1 MRRPA
6 WRCRTRRRQ
15 GGDGTAELEATGHG
29 VIKPFVAA
37 GGATTSR
44 RNWPARVHRVP
55 PLEALALG
63 LEASLA
69 LHRPAAEPVLQV
81 LGGERGGAEQ
91 LVRRRRG
98 SGGGGGVLRPAAGG
112 RQGADR
118 GDGGRALE
126 PQLLPVLRRV
136 GAEAAAEGQAEAELD
151 PVRLPAG
158 PCGGATRRRLPSIP
172 AKPSQEIPRSHGS
185 PSDTASSHGFHEEER
200 FSMAKNSAT
209 DNTPTNDY
217 VLRLGE
223 HQTSPDFSARKRER
237 RKISPRRELPRH
249 HRIQALHAPSA
260 ITLQRPRNPRIRC
273 PLLQISRLKPRH
285 EQNTAAEEAE
295 FED

>member
-1 MRRPA
+1 MHRQEQATSNQHKEMNAMDKRNKTVEIITLLRPA
-6 WRCRTRRRQ
+6 WRWRTRRRQ
-15 GGDGTAELEATGHG
+15 GGDSTAELEAAGHS
-29 VIKPFVAA
+29 VLKAFVAA

-44 RNWPARVHRVP
+44 RNWPARVHGVP
-55 PLEALALG
+55 ALEALALR

-69 LHRPAAEPVLQV
+69 LHRSAAEPVLHV

-98 SGGGGGVLRPAAGG
+98 SGGGVLRLRPAAGG
-112 RQGADR
+112 SRQGADR

-126 PQLLPVLRRV
+126 PQLPVLRRV

-151 PVRLPAG
+151 LVRLPAG

-172 AKPSQEIPRSHGS
+172 AEPAQEIPRSHEFA
-185 PSDTASSHGFHEEER
+185 PETASSHGFPEEER
-200 FSMAKNSAT
+200 FSMTKNSAT

-223 HQTSPDFSARKRER
+223 HQTAPDFSAKKRES
-237 RKISPRRELPRH
+237 K
-249 HRIQALHAPSA
+249 
-260 ITLQRPRNPRIRC
+260 
-273 PLLQISRLKPRH
+273 K
-285 EQNTAAEEAE
+285 
-295 FED
+295 